1 MAMEN
6 GYSLSDMAAACG
18 ENGCN
23 SWVLILL
30 FAMIFGNSGFGWGNN
45 AAANT
50 AAALGYENMA
60 TSAEVQRGFE
70 AQNSMANEREILA
83 AINGNSLQGMQNS
96 NANTQYITGA
106 LNDKYG
112 ELARDIAGIAVGQA
126 NLLANQNECCGAIRM
141 QMADAAS
148 QQRYESMQ
156 QTASLQQLIQAEGN
170 ATREMLQ
177 QNKIEALQQKLSGME
192 QALNTQ
198 MLQSSIQQATAG
210 VVRYPDSWSYNAG
223 TSPFCN
229 CNPCGCNV

>member
-1 MAMEN
+1 METN
-6 GYSLSDMAAACG
+6 GMSPADYAAIASNDG
-18 ENGCN
+18 MGGNN
-23 SWVLILL
+23 WL
-30 FAMIFGNSGFGWGNN
+30 AMIFLFALIFGFGGNGWGNN
-45 AAANT
+45 GFQNAI
-50 AAALGYENMA
+50 GYENLA
-60 TSAEVQRGFE
+60 TSNEVQRGFDN
-70 AQNSMANEREILA
+70 QNSMANEREILA
-83 AINGNSLQGMQNS
+83 TVNSNSLQGMQNA
-96 NANTQYITGA
+96 NQNTQYLMGA
-106 LNDKYG
+106 FNDKYN
-112 ELARDIAGIAVGQA
+112 ELQRDVAGIAVGQA
-126 NLLANQNECCGAIRM
+126 QLLANQNECCGAIRM

-198 MLQSSIQQATAG
+198 MLQNSIQQATAG